1 MLYIF
6 ITVSSFSF
14 QISGA
19 TILLLWSLKKCD
31 KRIKEN
37 CINNGS
43 NWIEFDDSG
52 KSHTTLSKTSLQ
64 HNAKVVYLNIAAF
77 IDIILGYACAVFS
90 EDVNICKGLI
100 FLLVIAF
107 TAIIIALEKLLVN
120 IIAKAKY
127 SSDEQ
132 YELNE
137 EK

>member
-1 MLYIF
+1 MLSIF
-6 ITVSSFSF
+6 ITVASFSF
-14 QISGA
+14 QIAGA
-19 TILLLWSLKKCD
+19 TILLLWSLKKSD
-31 KRIKEN
+31 KKIKES

-43 NWIEFDDSG
+43 NWIVFDDFG
-52 KSHTTLSKTSLQ
+52 KSYTTLSKASLQ
-64 HNAKVVYLNIAAF
+64 NNAKVVYLNIAAF